1 MAVFCLLVTSS
12 PSTLGSSDS
21 PHLSSP
27 SPGQYLPDP
36 RGVAVTILLGHYHP
50 AGKLDTCRCHGVR
63 IPGGNIVVTVSEVVT
78 VNKVVVTGGGGA
90 VD

>member
-1 MAVFCLLVTSS
+1 MAVSCLLVTSS

-21 PHLSSP
+21 PHLSFP

-36 RGVAVTILLGHYHP
+36 RGVAVTVLLGHYHP

-63 IPGGNIVVTVSEVVT
+63 IPGGNIVVTVSEVVI
-78 VNKVVVTGGGGA
+78 VNKVVVTGGGSA
-90 VD
+90 VA